1 MDRDLIARGGI
12 LLLAL
17 CGVGVSSYLLYEH
30 FVAPIACFTGEGCQ
44 IVDDSVYS
52 EIFGVPMSAI
62 GLASFLGIIVLQL
75 GSLRTQ
81 DPLASYLQLA
91 VFGAAVAGVVFAAY
105 LTYLEV
111 VVIEAL
117 CSWCL
122 TSAAIITLILLLSIW
137 TLRAVRASQLTEA
150 TA

>member
-44 IVDDSVYS
+44 TVDDSIYS
-52 EIFGVPMSAI
+52 EIFGVPMSGI
-62 GLASFLGIIVLQL
+62 GLVSYLGIIGLQL
-75 GSLRTQ
+75 GSLRARN
-81 DPLASYLQLA
+81 PVASYLQLA
-91 VFGAAVAGVVFAAY
+91 VFGASVAGVAFAVY
-105 LTYLEV
+105 LTYVEV
-111 VVIEAL
+111 FIIEAL

-122 TSAAIITLILLLSIW
+122 TSAVIITLILLLSIW
-137 TLRAVRASQLTEA
+137 TLQAMRTPHPIEA
-150 TA
+150 TT

>member
-1 MDRDLIARGGI
+1 MDRGFIIRGTI

-17 CGVGVSSYLLYEH
+17 CGAGVSSYLLYEH
-30 FVAPIACFTGEGCQ
+30 FVAPIACFTGTGCQ
-44 IVDDSVYS
+44 TVDDSVYS
-52 EIFGVPMSAI
+52 EVFGIPMSGI
-62 GLASFLGIIVLQL
+62 GLVSYLGIIGLQL
-75 GSLRTQ
+75 GNLRVR

-105 LTYLEV
+105 LTYLEIF
-111 VVIEAL
+111 VIEAL

-122 TSAAIITLILLLSIW
+122 TSAVLMALILLLSIW
-137 TLRAVRASQLTEA
+137 TLRATRASGMTEA

>member
-17 CGVGVSSYLLYEH
+17 LGVGVSGYLLYEH
-30 FVAPIACFTGEGCQ
+30 FVAPIACFTGTGCQ
-44 IVDDSVYS
+44 TVDDSVYS
-52 EIFGVPMSAI
+52 EVFGIPMSGI
-62 GLASFLGIIVLQL
+62 GLVSYLGIIGLQL
-75 GSLRTQ
+75 GNLRAR
-81 DPLASYLQLA
+81 DPLASYFQLA

-111 VVIEAL
+111 VVIQAL

-122 TSAAIITLILLLSIW
+122 TSAVLITLILLISIW
-137 TLRAVRASQLTEA
+137 TLRTLRSEDTTASPA
-150 TA
+150 

>member
-17 CGVGVSSYLLYEH
+17 LGVGVSSYLLYEH

-44 IVDDSVYS
+44 TVDDSVYS
-52 EIFGVPMSAI
+52 EIFGVPMSGI
-62 GLASFLGIIVLQL
+62 GLVSYLGIIALQL
-75 GSLRTQ
+75 GSLRAR
-81 DPLASYLQLA
+81 DPLASYCQLA
-91 VFGAAVAGVVFAAY
+91 VFGAAVAGTVFGVY

-111 VVIEAL
+111 VVIQAL

-122 TSAAIITLILLLSIW
+122 TSAVIITLILLLSLW
-137 TLRAVRASQLTEA
+137 ALRAMRSSPLTEA